1 MTEAFAGFSPDFF
14 AFFRE
19 LAANNDRE
27 WFAENKERYRDDVVA
42 PISAFIAAMAPRL
55 AAISPHYVAD
65 PRPSGGSMFR
75 IYRDVRFSKDT
86 RPYKEN
92 AGCQFRHAAGR
103 YAHAPGFYVHLARDE
118 VFFGGGIWQPPGPE
132 LQKIRRAIADR
143 PDAWQAMLDD
153 RAFKA
158 RFDGVHGDGL
168 KRPPQGFAADHPHI
182 ADLKRKTFFA
192 MRAAAPDDAMSPA
205 FVDEV
210 TTTFQVATPLMRFV
224 CGALD
229 VPF

>member
-1 MTEAFAGFSPDFF
+1 MTEAFAGFPPALFG
-14 AFFRE
+14 FFRA

-27 WFAENKERYRDDVVA
+27 WFAANKERYQTDVVA

-75 IYRDVRFSKDT
+75 IYRDVRFAKDK

-103 YAHAPGFYVHLARDE
+103 DAHAPGFYVHLAPDE

-132 LQKIRRAIADR
+132 LLKIRRAIAER
-143 PDAWQAMLDD
+143 PDAWQAVLDD
-153 RAFKA
+153 RRFK
-158 RFDGVHGDGL
+158 RHFDGIRGDGL
-168 KRPPQGFAADHPHI
+168 KRPPQGFATDHRHL
-182 ADLKRKTFFA
+182 ADLKRRTFFA
-192 MRAAAPDDAMSPA
+192 MRGATPEDTMTAS
-205 FVDEV
+205 FVDDV
-210 TTTFQVATPLMRFV
+210 ATTFQAATPLMRFV
-224 CGALD
+224 CAALD
-229 VPF
+229 VRF